1 MDALDA
7 LSTERPILSTRLR
20 RHPSLGSVESPS
32 DAARRAETLVSQLP
46 MLVRGSWSPAVSPDS
61 DDALL
66 RLQAAMWE
74 VAARRVTVVPPAT
87 EAARL
92 LTGLLA
98 RPTTDLTVLRA
109 AARLTAYLEL
119 RARFG

>member
-20 RHPSLGSVESPS
+20 RHPSIGPVVPVA
-32 DAARRAETLVSQLP
+32 DAVVQAETLVSQLP
-46 MLVRGSWSPAVSPDS
+46 ILVRGGWTPAVPLDPDE
-61 DDALL
+61 ALL

-74 VAARRVTVVPPAT
+74 VAARGVPIVPPAT

-92 LTGLLA
+92 LTRLLT
-98 RPTTDLTVLRA
+98 RPTVGLTELRA
-109 AARLTAYLEL
+109 AARLVAYLEL

>member
-20 RHPSLGSVESPS
+20 RYPSLGPVAPPS
-32 DAARRAETLVSQLP
+32 DAALRAETLVSQLP

-61 DDALL
+61 NDALL

-74 VAARRVTVVPPAT
+74 VAARGVTLVPPAT

-98 RPTTDLTVLRA
+98 RSTRDLAVLRA
-109 AARLTAYLEL
+109 TARLTAYLEL
-119 RARFG
+119 RARHG

>member
-20 RHPSLGSVESPS
+20 RHPSMGPVVPVA
-32 DAARRAETLVSQLP
+32 DAEVQAETLVSQLP
-46 MLVRGSWSPAVSPDS
+46 ILVRGGWTPAVSFDPDE
-61 DDALL
+61 ALL

-74 VAARRVTVVPPAT
+74 VAARGVAIVPPAT

-92 LTGLLA
+92 LTGLLT
-98 RPTTDLTVLRA
+98 RPTVGSAVLRA
-109 AARLTAYLEL
+109 AARLVAYLEL

>member
-7 LSTERPILSTRLR
+7 LSTERPVLSTRLR
-20 RHPSLGSVESPS
+20 RHPSIGRVEPICDDLG
-32 DAARRAETLVSQLP
+32 RAETLVSQLP
-46 MLVRGSWSPAVSPDS
+46 MLVRGGWTPAVPLDPDE
-61 DDALL
+61 ALL

-74 VAARRVTVVPPAT
+74 VAARGAPITPPAT

-92 LTGLLA
+92 LTPLLA
-98 RPTTDLTVLRA
+98 RSTWNLAALRA
-109 AARLTAYLEL
+109 AARLVAYLEL